1 MRTIKLYTLSAA
13 AGLLLAGVAH
23 ADDSALFARGGYAGQ
38 STHRSIDAPRGLVR
52 DAEPHWTSRI
62 GAGTVTAFE
71 ARKVTPESAN
81 NVRVPEGAARYP
93 APYWASL
100 IGTGTAAKLNGAR
113 AEVAP
118 KSAAKQRGSLTRTR
132 SPVVTHGK

>member
-23 ADDSALFARGGYAGQ
+23 ADDSALFARGGYAGENI
-38 STHRSIDAPRGLVR
+38 HRSVDVPRGLVR

-62 GAGTVTAFE
+62 GTGTATAFE
-71 ARKVTPESAN
+71 VRKVTTDNAGS
-81 NVRVPEGAARYP
+81 VRVREAASRYP

-100 IGTGTAAKLNGAR
+100 IGTGTAAKLN
-113 AEVAP
+113 
-118 KSAAKQRGSLTRTR
+118 
-132 SPVVTHGK
+132 